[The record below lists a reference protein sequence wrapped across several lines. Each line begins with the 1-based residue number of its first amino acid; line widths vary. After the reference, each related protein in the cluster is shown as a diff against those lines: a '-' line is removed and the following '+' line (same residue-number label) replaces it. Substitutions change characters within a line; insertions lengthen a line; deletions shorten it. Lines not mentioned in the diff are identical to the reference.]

1 MKSEW
6 EEAPTMLPRLNIRW
20 LLQETAQAGER
31 SSTPED
37 AVTSTTALL
46 DEV

>member
-6 EEAPTMLPRLNIRW
+6 EEAPAALPRLNIRW
-20 LLQETAQAGER
+20 LLQETVHEGER